1 MVYLLKELM
10 AVLVRD
16 RPEVKV
22 PETVLAAPDWRSWG
36 RCLKGV
42 CDTRKRPRACLPSL
56 RAADSLKTCCPYR
69 VKVCR
74 EVALKVRS

>member
-22 PETVLAAPDWRSWG
+22 PETVLAAPDWQE
-36 RCLKGV
+36 LGV
-42 CDTRKRPRACLPSL
+42 VFNGACEARTAPQSVLAEL
-56 RAADSLKTCCPYR
+56 EGCG
-69 VKVCR
+69 
-74 EVALKVRS
+74 